1 MKNLILSSL
10 ISFCVAFALLGANV
24 PLAQGMKGAQTKL
37 ADLYVFGELGGEML
51 GLINTET
58 DQLVQVDLLS
68 LPGWPQ
74 EAPTQDA
81 AMQHVWVT
89 PNGKTIYFTLDAIY
103 PDPSAVIVIDVVDID
118 WGDGCCDG
126 TADLVVQKI
135 LELDQPGME
144 SEYPAVTKVPGGIPI
159 ATWTQPGFTQAHGPA
174 FQPHSPFTYF
184 THWTDNRIRGIDRR
198 TNELL
203 PVLEFGDKSQQ
214 THGVNFNQSGKLALG
229 TGYYYDHNEI
239 DVYKVSKGKSDLK
252 YVKSIILGN
261 DEAYAAWTHFT
272 YWLNNNF
279 ALTATM
285 QFGPTSL
292 TPWEATIIGP
302 SVWLLNVAK
311 GSAKQIIG
319 TAATALNPGIFLSAS
334 DLVVAG
340 HKLYVAEED
349 SINGTF
355 GLDGSVSVFDIS
367 NINKP
372 MFLKRLRPNDG
383 LPDEFKVAH
392 GLNVTPDERFVY
404 VASYWS
410 NYILKIDTETDEVVA
425 TFGPEEGI
433 NAPHGAFIAGA
444 YR

>member
-1 MKNLILSSL
+1 MKKFILSGL
-10 ISFCVAFALLGANV
+10 ISLSVAFVLLGTT
-24 PLAQGMKGAQTKL
+24 AQLVEGKRGQTEL
-37 ADLYVFGELGGEML
+37 ADLYVFGELGGEIL

-58 DQLVQVDLLS
+58 DQLIQIDLLS

-74 EAPTQDA
+74 QAPTQDA

-103 PDPSAVIVIDVVDID
+103 PDPSAVVILGVEGIN
-118 WGDGCCDG
+118 WKAG
-126 TADLVVQKI
+126 TANLVVQKI
-135 LELDQPGME
+135 LPLDPPGMA
-144 SEYPAVTKVPGGIPI
+144 SQYPVVTKVMGGPPI

-174 FQPHSPFTYF
+174 FRPHSPFTTF
-184 THWTDNRIRGIDRR
+184 THWTDNRIRCIDRR

-203 PVLEFGDKSQQ
+203 EPMTFGPISQQ
-214 THGVNFNQSGKLALG
+214 THGVNFNPSGNRALG

-239 DVYKVSKGKSDLK
+239 DVYKAKKGKCDLK

-261 DEAYAAWTHFT
+261 KKAYAAWTHFT
-272 YWLNNNF
+272 YWLNNKF

-292 TPWEATIIGP
+292 TPWGTTIIGP
-302 SVWLLNVAK
+302 SVWLLDVRK
-311 GSAKQIIG
+311 GRAKQIIG
-319 TAATALNPGIFLSAS
+319 TAATAADPGIYRSAS

-355 GLDGSVSVFDIS
+355 GVDGFVSVFDIS
-367 NINKP
+367 NIKKP
-372 MFLKRLRPNDG
+372 VFLKRLSPGDG
-383 LPDEFKVAH
+383 LPGDFKVAH

-410 NYILKIDTETDEVVA
+410 NYILKIDTDTDEVVKE
-425 TFGPEEGI
+425 FGPDRI
-433 NAPHGAFIAGA
+433 NAPHGGFIAGA
-444 YR
+444 FR